1 MSFTKV
7 LTVAA
12 LSIVFAAAAFCG
24 NSTKID
30 NCYTPWI
37 DATGGPDAYGY
48 KWADSNE
55 DTLDYSWIDITVIG
69 TEVTGLGDDNYVGPF
84 DIGFDFNYYW
94 YTIDEVYIGSNGYLK
109 IPPGYNMSQTFPSTI
124 PLATVPNDFI
134 AAYVMDLD
142 YSAGGDCY
150 YYTNSIDTFIVSF
163 INVPCWATGGGEGS
177 HTFQAILNG
186 NDNTITV
193 NYGFQQGTTSNNDIL
208 IGIENNNG
216 QVGLLHSADT
226 YMPSNFTVKYYRPL
240 VTPYQVHDL
249 AIADVVSEGSKAEFI
264 LQNEVYQP
272 VAWIKNVGNQVE
284 NGTAVNCRITN
295 ASGATVYNQTL
306 TSNTLNPGDVQEMN
320 FLDWTATAVGQYSVT
335 AVHNLPGDMNAANN
349 TKVAEIDVVVVPGE
363 LSYDDGV
370 SESPWSWMGGFGGMG
385 NKFIPPVYPAEINL
399 LSYYITAVATPPTF
413 YARIYDDDGPGGMPN
428 TMLFD
433 QVVNVSTANQ
443 WYNANVAGVT
453 IPDGAFYVSWEMMG
467 DGSTSIGIDETSP
480 ISRNAMEYTGVWA
493 EFRNSDNSDV
503 MIRTSVGSQTVPV
516 SVTLTPVGLPIQIPA
531 GGGTFNFN
539 IGVANNG
546 TTQTTADI
554 WSMATLPNGS
564 QYGPIIFF
572 PNLTMNAG
580 WSGNRDRNQAVP
592 ASAPAGA
599 YTYNAYIGIYPSTV
613 YDEDHF
619 DFTKSADFDGSANF
633 NEWTNWG
640 EDFADILGTAET
652 SIPVSFATLTAY
664 PNPFNPSTNI
674 TYNLPETGN
683 VRVAVFDI
691 SGRLVDVLFEGVE
704 TAGMHNLSF
713 NAQNLSSGIYFCQM
727 KTGSELNS
735 IKMLLIK

>member
-1 MSFTKV
+1 MRFKVV
-7 LTVAA
+7 LTVAT
-12 LSIVFAAAAFCG
+12 LLMLFSVAAFCG

-30 NCYTPWI
+30 NSYSPWI

-55 DTLDYSWIDITVIG
+55 DTLDYSWIDITTIG
-69 TEVTGLGDDNYVGPF
+69 TQVTGLGDDNYVGPF
-84 DIGFDFNYYW
+84 NIGFPFMYYW
-94 YTIDEVYIGSNGYLK
+94 YDVSQVYIGSNGYLK
-109 IPPGYNMSQTFPSTI
+109 IPPPANIASTFPASI
-124 PLATVPNDFI
+124 PLTAAPNDFM
-134 AAYVMDLD
+134 ALYTMDLIFGV
-142 YSAGGDCY
+142 SGTCY
-150 YYTNSIDTFIVSF
+150 YYTNFVDQFIVSF
-163 INVPCWATGGGEGS
+163 IGVPCWSTGGS
-177 HTFQAILNG
+177 HTFQAILDG

-193 NYGFQQGTTSNNDIL
+193 NYGAQQGTTQNNDII

-216 QVGLLHSADT
+216 QVGLLHSVDT

-249 AIADVVSEGSKAEFI
+249 AIADVVSEGSKAVFI
-264 LQNEVYQP
+264 LQNNVFEPTVW
-272 VAWIKNVGNQVE
+272 VKNVGNQIE
-284 NGTAVNCRITN
+284 NGTAINCRITN

-320 FLDWTATAVGQYSVT
+320 FLDWTAATVGQYSVT
-335 AVHNLPGDMNAANN
+335 AGHSLPGDMNTANN
-349 TKVAEIDVVVVPGE
+349 SKVAEVEVVVVPGE
-363 LSYDDGV
+363 LSYDDNIISTSQAWNGDDGGYGMFF
-370 SESPWSWMGGFGGMG
+370 ESP
-385 NKFIPPVYPAEINL
+385 VTPAIITMIK
-399 LSYYITAVATPPTF
+399 YYIGTVGAPNTFTAQ
-413 YARIYDDDGPGGMPN
+413 IIDDDGPTGFPG
-428 TMLFD
+428 TILFTT
-433 QVVNVSTANQ
+433 VVNTPTANT
-443 WYNANVAGVT
+443 WYSVPVNPPVV
-453 IPDGAFYVSWEMMG
+453 VE
-467 DGSTSIGIDETSP
+467 DGSFF
-480 ISRNAMEYTGVWA
+480 GVWEQMAASSDYMGLDQTPPFSRQTWEHAGGTWAPYREIETNDAAIRVTLGA
-493 EFRNSDNSDV
+493 E
-503 MIRTSVGSQTVPV
+503 TAPV

-546 TTQTTADI
+546 TTQITADI

-580 WSGNRDRNQAVP
+580 WSGDRDRNQAVP

-599 YTYNAYIGIYPSTV
+599 YTYNAYIGIYPGTV

-713 NAQNLSSGIYFCQM
+713 NAQNLSSGVYFCQM